1 MSSFKKRYLTPEDL
15 EKVPAEVKPEK
26 PPEPKY
32 KIKKPPVQ
40 SPSAKPV
47 QTPPAKPER
56 QEDETEIKQGA
67 EESGD
72 EEDMQNNP
80 TDYRNS
86 DPPTPDGDSRDSP
99 GADVVGI
106 DFNEWYIPQGEPTWI
121 NY

>member
-40 SPSAKPV
+40 
-47 QTPPAKPER
+47 TPPAKPER
-56 QEDETEIKQGA
+56 QEDETEIKQRA
-67 EESGD
+67 DESED
-72 EEDMQNNP
+72 EENMQNNP

-86 DPPTPDGDSRDSP
+86 DPPTPDGGGRDSP